1 MAADTEADASEQ
13 RVPEADEA
21 KWVILSYQLGI
32 AVYLQSD
39 AGISKGQAA
48 AWFQNVEEADM
59 EELDLG
65 GIR

>member
-1 MAADTEADASEQ
+1 M
-13 RVPEADEA
+13 
-21 KWVILSYQLGI
+21 VILSYQLGI

-59 EELDLG
+59 EELDWG
-65 GIR
+65 YTMNGSISGRKEQ